1 MELGRP
7 DVAITASD
15 RSAERARA
23 REMDGVE
30 SELMLLGERATV
42 RGCQGE
48 SV

>member
-7 DVAITASD
+7 DVAITAS
-15 RSAERARA
+15 AERAWA

-30 SELMLLGERATV
+30 SELVLLGERATV